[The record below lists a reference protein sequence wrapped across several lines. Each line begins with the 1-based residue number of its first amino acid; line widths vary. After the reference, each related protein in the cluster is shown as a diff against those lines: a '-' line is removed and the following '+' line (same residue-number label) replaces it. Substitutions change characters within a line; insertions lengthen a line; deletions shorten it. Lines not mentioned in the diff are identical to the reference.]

1 VPEPRRA
8 TVFEA
13 SPPVSCPAVSE
24 RNTLVGLMGLTA
36 RDRDILDFERTW
48 WTKPGSKEATIRTE
62 LGMSGTRYYELLRSL
77 LDNPAAYEH
86 DPLLVKRLRRQRDRR
101 RRERIEG
108 HADPGLR

>member
-1 VPEPRRA
+1 MAGCA
-8 TVFEA
+8 TEIRGY
-13 SPPVSCPAVSE
+13 PPVSCSPVSE
-24 RNTLVGLMGLTA
+24 RNTLVDLMGLTA

-62 LGMSGTRYYELLRSL
+62 LGMSGTRYYELLRGL

-86 DPLLVKRLRRQRDRR
+86 DPLLVKRLRLQRDRR
-101 RRERIEG
+101 RRERVEG